1 MNALPAPFAPRTVI
15 LTPDCAQRVHRFCLP
30 LGRPTGGTVIGIACL
45 ITFALALVFGLV
57 LTGVAIPFARCIGLT
72 DRPDGRRK
80 LQTHSIPVI
89 GGVAL
94 FLSVLLAVLV
104 GLLVSEDVR
113 SALRPELA
121 GGGWLLASAAL
132 MVSVGVIDDRW
143 PLRARYKL
151 LGQIVAVLPAVFGGY
166 TVSAVT
172 LFGLQ
177 IEFGVFGVPLTV
189 LWFLAAV
196 NAINLLD
203 GMDGMLGT
211 LGAIVCAALGTM
223 GWVTGNGFAAGVAF
237 AVVGGLVGFLW
248 YNRPPAR
255 VYLGDAGSTLIG
267 LLVAALCVRSSVKG
281 AGAAVA
287 ILTPVGLLVLP
298 FFDTA
303 AAVVRRTLTGRG
315 IAVADRGHL
324 HHLLQQR
331 QSPPRVLLT
340 VGGLAGVA
348 AVGAILATYWQ
359 TDTVAV
365 VAACGVVAL
374 LLARG
379 LFGIAEVKL
388 LAARVRAVVQAG
400 MGRPDATEVEA
411 RLQGQADWERVWG
424 KVATAAQGLPFTAVH
439 LDVNAPRW
447 QLDYH
452 RRWQARG
459 HGDDLLAGWRL
470 ELPLVGHQ
478 QVLGRL
484 TVYGGRREGSLADT
498 VRATAELAREVER
511 MIADLI
517 ADLITQP
524 ATPPV
529 PVPELPAVPTVA
541 VA

>member
-1 MNALPAPFAPRTVI
+1 M
-15 LTPDCAQRVHRFCLP
+15 
-30 LGRPTGGTVIGIACL
+30 
-45 ITFALALVFGLV
+45 FGLV
-57 LTGVAIPFARCIGLT
+57 LTGASIPFARRIGLT

-80 LQTHSIPVI
+80 LQSQSIPVI

-94 FLSVLLAVLV
+94 FLAVLLAILV
-104 GLLVSEDVR
+104 GLLVSDDVR
-113 SALRPELA
+113 AAMGPELA
-121 GGGWLLASAAL
+121 GGEWLLVSAAL
-132 MVSVGVIDDRW
+132 MVTVGVIDDRW

-151 LGQIVAVLPAVFGGY
+151 LGQIAAVLPAVFGGY

-172 LFGLQ
+172 LFGIQ
-177 IEFGVFGVPLTV
+177 IDFGVFGMPLTV

-211 LGAIVCAALGTM
+211 LGAIVCAALGLM
-223 GWVTGNGFAAGVAF
+223 AWVVGNGFAAGVSF
-237 AVVGGLVGFLW
+237 ALVGGLLGFLW

-287 ILTPVGLLVLP
+287 ILAPVGLLVLP
-298 FFDTA
+298 FMDTA

-315 IAVADRGHL
+315 LAAADRGHL
-324 HHLLQQR
+324 HHLLQRR
-331 QSPPRVLLT
+331 QSTPRVLLT

-348 AVGAILATYWQ
+348 AIGAILATYWQ
-359 TDTVAV
+359 NDAVAV
-365 VAACGVVAL
+365 VAACGVIAL

-379 LFGIAEVKL
+379 LFGMAEVKL

-400 MGRPDATEVEA
+400 VGRPAATEMEA
-411 RLQGQADWERVWG
+411 QLQGQADWEQVWV
-424 KVATAAQGLPFTAVH
+424 KVAAAVHGLPLTAIH

-459 HGDDLLAGWRL
+459 HDADLPSGWRL
-470 ELPLVGHQ
+470 ELPLVGHG

-484 TVYGGRREGSLADT
+484 TVFGGRQEEPLTET

-511 MIADLI
+511 MIADMVSPPDHPTPIPEVETI
-517 ADLITQP
+517 AS
-524 ATPPV
+524 A
-529 PVPELPAVPTVA
+529 
-541 VA
+541 